1 MFAGYFQKSCIE
13 NSILPSDLKFADVT
27 PVFKKKSKTSKDN
40 YRPISI
46 LPNISKIYERC
57 IYNQMQTYF
66 DNLSKYQYGFRKG
79 FNAQHCL
86 VNMIEKWKESVDSGG
101 AFGALM
107 TDLSKAFDCLNH
119 ELLIAKLDA
128 YGFDIKSKKLIQQYL
143 SNRKQRVKVG
153 NAYSS
158 WKYFF
163 YGIPQ
168 GSILGPLIFNI
179 FLCDL
184 FYFLKG
190 VAVASY
196 ADDTTPYTANK
207 TNDLVIKEIEH
218 FSKVLFKWFDFNYLK
233 INSGKSHILF
243 SGDDNVSANI
253 DNHTIISENKNELLG
268 IILDSKLSFEDH
280 INNLC
285 KKASQKLNALARI
298 APYMCLEKRKTVMKA
313 YAASQFGYC
322 PLVWM
327 FHSRNL
333 NNKINSLHERALRIT
348 YGDRSSSFE
357 NLLKKDNSVSNH
369 HRNMQALATEMLKVK
384 NNNAT
389 EIMKELF
396 APKMSSYDLR
406 NNNSF
411 KRRRVK
417 SVWYG
422 TESVSYLYPK
432 IWDLVPNKIKESE
445 FLNGFKFKIKRWV
458 PERCPCRI
466 CKIYLGQAGF
476 IVT

>member
-1 MFAGYFQKSCIE
+1 
-13 NSILPSDLKFADVT
+13 
-27 PVFKKKSKTSKDN
+27 
-40 YRPISI
+40 
-46 LPNISKIYERC
+46 
-57 IYNQMQTYF
+57 MQTYF
-66 DNLSKYQYGFRKG
+66 DNLLSKYQCGFRQG
-79 FNAQHCL
+79 FNAQYCL
-86 VNMIEKWKESVDSGG
+86 VSMIEKWKESVDSGG

-107 TDLSKAFDCLNH
+107 TDLSKAFDCLHH

-128 YGFDIKSKKLIQQYL
+128 YGFDIKSVKLIQQYL

-158 WKYFF
+158 WKDIF

-168 GSILGPLIFNI
+168 GSILGPLIFNS

-184 FYFLKG
+184 FYFFEA

-196 ADDTTPYTANK
+196 ADDTTPYSANK

-218 FSKVLFKWFDFNYLK
+218 FSKVLFKWFDFNYMK
-233 INSGKSHILF
+233 INSGKSHTLF
-243 SGDDNVSANI
+243 SGNDNVSANI
-253 DNHTIISENKNELLG
+253 DNHTIISENTNELLG
-268 IILDSKLSFEDH
+268 IILDSKLSFKDH
-280 INNLC
+280 INSLC

-298 APYMCLEKRKTVMKA
+298 APYMCLEKTKTVMKA
-313 YAASQFGYC
+313 YVASQFGYC

-327 FHSRNL
+327 FHSRSL

-357 NLLKKDNSVSNH
+357 NLLKKDNSVSIH
-369 HRNMQALATEMLKVK
+369 HRNIQSLATEMFKVK
-384 NNNAT
+384 NNIAP
-389 EIMKELF
+389 EIMKERF

-417 SVWYG
+417 SVWHG
-422 TESVSYLYPK
+422 TESVSYLGPK
-432 IWDLVPNKIKESE
+432 IWDLVPNEIKESE
-445 FLNGFKFKIKRWV
+445 SLNDFKFKIKRWV
-458 PERCPCRI
+458 PEGCPCRI
-466 CKIYLGQAGF
+466 CKIYLGQVGF